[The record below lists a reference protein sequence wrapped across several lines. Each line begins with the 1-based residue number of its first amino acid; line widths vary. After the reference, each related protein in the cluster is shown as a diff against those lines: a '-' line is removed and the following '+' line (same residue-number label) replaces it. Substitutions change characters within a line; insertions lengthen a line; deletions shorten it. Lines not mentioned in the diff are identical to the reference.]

1 MLTAAPVPFM
11 GRLPPPDELD
21 STEPLDSVMEA
32 VAQIVKQ
39 RTVNF
44 TDEVKRSIHL
54 ATGTRTEYCEALLK
68 FICHH

>member
-1 MLTAAPVPFM
+1 
-11 GRLPPPDELD
+11 
-21 STEPLDSVMEA
+21 
-32 VAQIVKQ
+32 
-39 RTVNF
+39 VNF